1 MESSRW
7 PSSLPVRA
15 VRFARSTWRLR
26 ESGRF
31 YREVVGLSQLVEF
44 HDHDGYDGVVFALPD
59 SSVQLEL
66 VTPPRPTSA
75 QDPDRENALLIYL
88 SDPGA
93 AVTVRER
100 LRSAEL
106 ECFAPENP
114 YWTRRGVFGAL
125 DPDGWPVLFVPASED
140 QDNPADVDQA
150 DVEAKVSASERAF
163 FDALVAADVAA
174 LEAVLAD
181 DFLIVDVL
189 AGQVATRADLLGALS
204 TGLLRFTSVAYD
216 DADVRVRFR
225 GAVAVSVGR
234 TSMTMELGGVTTQ
247 VESRFTHVH
256 VRTPAGYRLL
266 SAHGTQIRSG
276 LPPSREAASEVQI
289 ARYEG
294 SHRDLIDLFRLA
306 EDSES
311 ALERYIDL
319 GTVWAA
325 RDGNGTVVGHLQSVV
340 RDDGLVREVVN
351 TAVVQAWRGRGV
363 GRRLLD
369 HAVAEARQNGARRL
383 ELATAAADVGN
394 LRFYQRCGFRMSR
407 VVRDAFVPATGYPEP
422 IVIDGIPLR
431 EQVWF
436 ELDL

>member
-1 MESSRW
+1 MEWSRW
-7 PSSLPVRA
+7 PAALPARA
-15 VRFARSTWRLR
+15 VRFARSSRRLP
-26 ESGRF
+26 ESSRF
-31 YREVVGLSQLVEF
+31 YREIVGLPQLAEF

-66 VTPPRPTSA
+66 VTPPRPTSP
-75 QDPDRENALLIYL
+75 QDPDPEDALLIHL
-88 SDPGA
+88 AEAGA
-93 AVTVRER
+93 AATLRER

-106 ECFAPENP
+106 ESFAPENP

-125 DPDGWPVLFVPASED
+125 DPDGRPVLFVPASED
-140 QDNPADVDQA
+140 QDDPSDADRA
-150 DVEAKVSASERAF
+150 DAEAEVTASERAF
-163 FDALVAADVAA
+163 FDALVAADVAT
-174 LEAVLAD
+174 LDGVLAD

-216 DADVRVRFR
+216 DSDVRVRFH
-225 GAVAVSVGR
+225 GAVAVSVGS
-234 TSMTMELGGVTTQ
+234 TSMTMELAGVTTQ
-247 VESRFTHVH
+247 VEGRFTHLH
-256 VRTPAGYRLL
+256 LRTPDGYRLL
-266 SAHGTQIRSG
+266 SAQGTQIRNG
-276 LPPSREAASEVQI
+276 PLPSRDDTSEVEI
-289 ARYEG
+289 ARYDG

-311 ALERYIDL
+311 ALDRYIDL
-319 GTVWAA
+319 GTVWVA
-325 RDGNGTVVGHLQSVV
+325 RDESGTVVGHLQSVV

-351 TAVVQAWRGRGV
+351 TAVVETWRGRGV

-369 HAVAEARQNGARRL
+369 HAVAEARRNGARHV
-383 ELATAAADVGN
+383 ELATGAADAGN

-431 EQVWF
+431 DQVWF